1 MIWEQQEN
9 SQKLVEDTGDVQRVT
24 GVAESRKLRLIPTTS
39 SMKEGVDSSCCLL
52 SLPTTH

>member
-9 SQKLVEDTGDVQRVT
+9 SQKLVEDTSDVQRVT